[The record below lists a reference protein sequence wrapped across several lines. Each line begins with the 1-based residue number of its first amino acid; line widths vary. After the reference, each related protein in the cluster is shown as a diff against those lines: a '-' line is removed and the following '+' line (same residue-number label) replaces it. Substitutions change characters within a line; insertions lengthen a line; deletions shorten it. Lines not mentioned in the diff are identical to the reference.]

1 MTPRIFH
8 KKLLIIEWMIRYFL
22 LTRTGKVLAPK
33 MLEDQAIRKSR
44 WQSTVFFTSLQIVL
58 YTMIFLIFL
67 PDHPMTIPTAIGA
80 GVAFA
85 MYANVERF
93 VRS

>member
-1 MTPRIFH
+1 MSPRTFL
-8 KKLLIIEWMIRYFL
+8 KKFLILEWMVRYYFL
-22 LTRTGKVLAPK
+22 NRTGKILAPK
-33 MLEDQAIRKSR
+33 MLDKQNFRKSR

-58 YTMIFLIFL
+58 YTIIFLIFL

-93 VRS
+93 VRP